1 MKKQRRSLL
10 CVAVIFACAAHSLA
24 AQAESTERSSS
35 WLVLSHAEYLDRVR
49 AIWTAQ
55 MIAQMTGVRFEHQPA
70 STIPS
75 TPMTQLPGYAP
86 VHDDYYYEMVALRA
100 FEKYGIELTVQEWA
114 TVAGEPRR
122 LLGLQRTGFVAVEA
136 RTRATRH
143 RSSMAGNSSG
153 KASSLW
159 SHFVARISVDE
170 R

>member
-70 STIPS
+70 SAVPV
-75 TPMTQLPGYAP
+75 TPMTHLPGYAP
-86 VHDDYYYEMVALRA
+86 VDDDYYYEMVALRA
-100 FEKYGIELTVQEWA
+100 FEKYGIGLTVQELGQQWLENN
-114 TVAGEPRR
+114 AGSWGSSEQALLLLKRGLKPPDTGHPRY
-122 LLGLQRTGFVAVEA
+122 
-136 RTRATRH
+136 
-143 RSSMAGNSSG
+143 N
-153 KASSLW
+153 KLW
-159 SHFVARISVDE
+159 WTIGPL
-170 R
+170 